1 MTSLTDRLKGM
12 FRRRPTKRNNTSRRN
27 TSSARPNTSSGRS
40 SPAPAPATP
49 NRSRGPKN
57 SPLNELLRKYPSY
70 TAQQLLANYQKRMQR
85 RVQNMGHAEER
96 IGLQIERLRKRPN
109 LASHVAQAQRNLANA
124 KRLSEAVR
132 RQANNALRGVWSE
145 GPITYHGPVHHRT
158 GWTKGAWA
166 DTTRRTLASRQA
178 ARNRLLGNETLNR
191 YHHNHKGAMNATQN
205 ALKALTNGTR
215 PLHPMEAGLLLEQL
229 ERVENKYRTTGRLFA
244 WERALLKDKALVK
257 GMAHLMTTNNR
268 PPPPSNNLTPNNL
281 PHLLPLLHAAH
292 NKAKK
297 GLPLNNLNQAILA
310 RQNVLDR
317 LVMSAAFN
325 ASPPPNTRTT
335 RTTQTARRRPPT
347 IGDLARAGHL

>member
-1 MTSLTDRLKGM
+1 M
-12 FRRRPTKRNNTSRRN
+12 FPPRPTTRNNPSRPN
-27 TSSARPNTSSGRS
+27 TPPARPNPSSGRS

-70 TAQQLLANYQKRMQR
+70 TAQQLLANYQKRMRR

-178 ARNRLLGNETLNR
+178 ARNRLLGNETLNAGQAQWVSLS
-191 YHHNHKGAMNATQN
+191 YTGVLGAWPTSTEGLLPSAPYVS
-205 ALKALTNGTR
+205 TR
-215 PLHPMEAGLLLEQL
+215 NEPMAGLGPNGLQVRGWPARGWLGGWLHVREVVGRGSCGQAGLQMAGACKLRVSPCSREGSMGCTLLAAAAAQQ
-229 ERVENKYRTTGRLFA
+229 TGTQA
-244 WERALLKDKALVK
+244 W
-257 GMAHLMTTNNR
+257 GW
-268 PPPPSNNLTPNNL
+268 
-281 PHLLPLLHAAH
+281 
-292 NKAKK
+292 
-297 GLPLNNLNQAILA
+297 
-310 RQNVLDR
+310 
-317 LVMSAAFN
+317 
-325 ASPPPNTRTT
+325 
-335 RTTQTARRRPPT
+335 
-347 IGDLARAGHL
+347 

>member
-1 MTSLTDRLKGM
+1 
-12 FRRRPTKRNNTSRRN
+12 
-27 TSSARPNTSSGRS
+27 
-40 SPAPAPATP
+40 
-49 NRSRGPKN
+49 
-57 SPLNELLRKYPSY
+57 
-70 TAQQLLANYQKRMQR
+70 
-85 RVQNMGHAEER
+85 
-96 IGLQIERLRKRPN
+96 
-109 LASHVAQAQRNLANA
+109 VAQAQRNLANA

-292 NKAKK
+292 HQAKK
-297 GLPLNNLNQAILA
+297 GPPIPAPNNP
-310 RQNVLDR
+310 RFPSNVGPPCQVVR
-317 LVMSAAFN
+317 
-325 ASPPPNTRTT
+325 PPPPPPAAAAACRA
-335 RTTQTARRRPPT
+335 QQGQEGAAHAGPDHRRVPGKRGAPGECVRHPAYAL
-347 IGDLARAGHL
+347 GL